1 VKGVELTIGLTAR
14 IADQRSNEN
23 IFLYFCWSFWCSF
36 FLCGARYAMPCAPSG
51 LRQIDAAQKQHEFFV
66 AEDDFA
72 FLSRGFRPAKTP
84 FLQALVALSEMQVIR
99 SQPRALCG

>member
-1 VKGVELTIGLTAR
+1 
-14 IADQRSNEN
+14 
-23 IFLYFCWSFWCSF
+23 
-36 FLCGARYAMPCAPSG
+36 MPCALSG

-72 FLSRGFRPAKTP
+72 LFTGGFRPAKAT

-99 SQPRALCG
+99 SQPRALCR